1 MKMCKPK
8 ISLFSLSYSL
18 NSSGS
23 SGPSEPDYTKKRS
36 LENIHFE
43 KEKKKEQKPLEKDE
57 IAKDFMAQQQ

>member
-1 MKMCKPK
+1 MKMCKPR
-8 ISLFSLSYSL
+8 ISLFSLSSSL
-18 NSSGS
+18 NS

-43 KEKKKEQKPLEKDE
+43 KEKKKEWKPLEKDE

>member
-1 MKMCKPK
+1 VVQVEQVNQITP
-8 ISLFSLSYSL
+8 
-18 NSSGS
+18 
-23 SGPSEPDYTKKRS
+23 KKRS